1 MIAENINEGKD
12 LLNWLT
18 SLEFCNNLGD
28 LQYVPDL
35 NRAMAK
41 AGSPF
46 FEYGFQSEPSFGAS
60 FRPKHLPL

>member
-28 LQYVPDL
+28 LRAVLDL
-35 NRAMAK
+35 KRATAK
-41 AGSPF
+41 AGSPY
-46 FEYGFQSEPSFGAS
+46 FEYGFQSEPLVRS
-60 FRPKHLPL
+60 KL